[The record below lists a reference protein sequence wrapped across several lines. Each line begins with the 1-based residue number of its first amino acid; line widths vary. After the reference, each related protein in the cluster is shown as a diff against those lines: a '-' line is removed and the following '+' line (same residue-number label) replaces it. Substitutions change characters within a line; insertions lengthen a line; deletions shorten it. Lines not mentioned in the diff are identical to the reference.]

1 MVRKRERKLEKELA
15 GGKEKSKF
23 CVPFEKGK
31 ETAGEKAVKKKLKN
45 CLRGKEGVTKFCA
58 PSNGKERKKREKRRT
73 G

>member
-31 ETAGEKAVKKKLKN
+31 ETAGEKAVKK
-45 CLRGKEGVTKFCA
+45 
-58 PSNGKERKKREKRRT
+58 S
-73 G
+73 